1 MPNQPVPN
9 QPDPDQ
15 PDNVQPKPDL
25 ADVPVKP
32 DRARESDPVGNTPDD
47 PPVEDLT
54 LPTE

>member
-1 MPNQPVPN
+1 M
-9 QPDPDQ
+9 PDQ
-15 PDNVQPKPDL
+15 SPNVQPKPDL

-32 DRARESDPVGNTPDD
+32 ERAREVDPVGDTPDD

>member
-1 MPNQPVPN
+1 VS
-9 QPDPDQ
+9 DQ

-32 DRARESDPVGNTPDD
+32 DSSNDVDAAGANPAD
-47 PPVEDLT
+47 PPAEDLT

>member
-1 MPNQPVPN
+1 MPDEAP
-9 QPDPDQ
+9 
-15 PDNVQPKPDL
+15 NVQPKPDL

-32 DRARESDPVGNTPDD
+32 ERAREVDSAGDAPDD